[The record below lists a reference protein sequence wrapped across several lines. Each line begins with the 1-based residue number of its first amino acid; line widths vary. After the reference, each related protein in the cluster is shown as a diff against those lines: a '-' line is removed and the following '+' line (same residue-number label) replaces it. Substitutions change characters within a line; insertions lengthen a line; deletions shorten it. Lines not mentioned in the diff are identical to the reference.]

1 MIYHHLS
8 IKSREL
14 ESTFVEVSLKNGKLI
29 IIACIYKHPLMP
41 ITEFNKNLLLPLLN
55 KVNLE
60 KKELTLLGD
69 FNIDLMNCDK
79 NPNIEDF
86 IDF

>member
-1 MIYHHLS
+1 
-8 IKSREL
+8 
-14 ESTFVEVSLKNGKLI
+14 
-29 IIACIYKHPLMP
+29 MP